1 MHACLGVPG
10 ELNALA
16 LVRGSGGMSIT
27 VMSSESRVDRSG
39 VFRGALTVTK
49 VQNPW
54 RGEVWEMD
62 SNSDREL
69 PNVSSMNSVRNCVNV
84 CVNGHGVS
92 KNTVTVG
99 QMGRWADGMVMVKWR
114 IEGRQVRNAKLKVP

>member
-27 VMSSESRVDRSG
+27 VVSSESRVDRSG

-49 VQNPW
+49 SKI
-54 RGEVWEMD
+54 RGEVKCERWIATATG
-62 SNSDREL
+62 
-69 PNVSSMNSVRNCVNV
+69 NCR
-84 CVNGHGVS
+84 
-92 KNTVTVG
+92 
-99 QMGRWADGMVMVKWR
+99 M
-114 IEGRQVRNAKLKVP
+114 